1 MLGLINQENAMKR
14 PAKKVNDGNDCVRM
28 GLTSDD
34 IKTLY
39 YSNEKYVREMIE
51 VCAQMAEK
59 ERLIM
64 LSIAKTLAIIT
75 PDTEEVVKPAVTHR
89 KRDLRD
95 SDHMTYLHGVA

>member
-1 MLGLINQENAMKR
+1 MKR
-14 PAKKVNDGNDCVRM
+14 PAKKVTDSNDCVRM

-64 LSIAKTLAIIT
+64 LSIAKTLAVIS
-75 PDTEEVVKPAVTHR
+75 PAAEETIKPVVTHR

-95 SDHMTYLHGVA
+95 SEHMTYLHGVA